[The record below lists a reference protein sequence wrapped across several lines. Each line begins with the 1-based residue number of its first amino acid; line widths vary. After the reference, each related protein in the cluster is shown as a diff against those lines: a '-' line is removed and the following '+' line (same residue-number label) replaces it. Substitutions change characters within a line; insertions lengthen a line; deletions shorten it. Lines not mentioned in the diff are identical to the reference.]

1 MGNPALESLIAD
13 IVQAR
18 TIRNR
23 LKEEADLK
31 VAMLRELLVNANLLT
46 VHKDGKKRY
55 ETEKY
60 YITYIPEGSKRVYK
74 KPFDRA
80 LFDALKSVEGRKGAV
95 SEQILSASEFH
106 LPAVFDLLKMGK
118 ITQEQFEAVFQIPPS
133 SVRRVRITGVGNDG
147 IAFTSVE
154 EEEAEV

>member
-1 MGNPALESLIAD
+1 MGNPALESLITD
-13 IVQAR
+13 IVEAR
-18 TIRNR
+18 TRRNK
-23 LKEEADLK
+23 LKEEVDLK
-31 VAMLRELLVNANLLT
+31 VTLLRELLVNANLLT

-60 YITYIPEGSKRVYK
+60 YVTYIPEGSRRFYK

-118 ITQEQFEAVFQIPPS
+118 ITEEQFEAVFQIPPS
-133 SVRRVRITGVGNDG
+133 KVRRVRITGFGLDG
-147 IAFTSVE
+147 VAFTSDDE
-154 EEEAEV
+154 EETEV